1 MILKTPMPSLI
12 GLTTAISLLTPSPA
26 LAITGFT
33 GVFAPSNFSFT
44 SDPPGAGTP
53 GNDLDITNA
62 GTGTIMLFSPD
73 DGFNSLGNTAA
84 TIDWT
89 IPITENRAGSISF
102 DWSYEPFDSGIG
114 DDSAFYLLNGTPVIL
129 ATNDGTSN
137 IQTSSSPISLT
148 VANGDVFGFRVS
160 TSSNSGGSGAFTVNN
175 FTATPVPFESDTL
188 PVLLSLGFLGTGVW
202 LKRRH
207 KAVKPLDLSP
217 TDKVRS

>member
-1 MILKTPMPSLI
+1 MILKTTVPALI
-12 GLTTAISLLTPSPA
+12 GLTTAIALLTPSPA

-73 DGFNSLGNTAA
+73 DSFNNLGTGFPA

-89 IPITENRAGSISF
+89 IPITADRAGSISF

-114 DDSAFYLLNGTPVIL
+114 DDSAFYLLNGTPVVL
-129 ATNDGTSN
+129 ATNDGTFNVQS
-137 IQTSSSPISLT
+137 SSSPISLT
-148 VANGDVFGFRVS
+148 VADGDVFGFRVS
-160 TSSNSGGSGAFTVNN
+160 TSSNTGGSGVFTVNN

-188 PVLLSLGFLGTGVW
+188 PVLLSLGFLGAGVW
-202 LKRRH
+202 LKRR
-207 KAVKPLDLSP
+207 
-217 TDKVRS
+217 KVGKINLP